1 MQRAMRWELDNT
13 NELIEI
19 LERSPVPLIVTNK
32 AYEGSL
38 VMGPGLLS
46 QLRKKVAVTLKYWR
60 TADVG
65 YYRPTMGG

>member
-1 MQRAMRWELDNT
+1 
-13 NELIEI
+13 
-19 LERSPVPLIVTNK
+19 VTNK
-32 AYEGSL
+32 AYEGPL

-46 QLRKKVAVTLKYWR
+46 QLRKKAAVTLKYWR